1 MRHRLIR
8 FLVSGG
14 SAAAVEF
21 TVFVALHALLGNP
34 WLIASQSISFGC
46 GFACSFL
53 LNRHWVFRS
62 GGAAWQ
68 ELLRYALIAGINLVV
83 GNAILL
89 LLTGPLELNGYVAK
103 FLVMAGIAVW
113 NYLVF
118 SRLVFK
124 NTSGN
129 T

>member
-14 SAAAVEF
+14 SAAAFEF
-21 TVFVALHALLGNP
+21 AVFVALHALLGNS
-34 WLIASQSISFGC
+34 WLISSQSISFVC

-68 ELLRYALIAGINLVV
+68 ELWRYAVIAGINLVAS
-83 GNAILL
+83 NAILL
-89 LLTGPLELNGYVAK
+89 LLTGPLRLDGYIAK

-118 SRLVFK
+118 SRLVFR
-124 NTSGN
+124 NISGN